1 MSEPAGI
8 YGALATAAGRIGALA
23 KTEKN
28 KEQNFMFRSIDAVLA
43 AAKPV
48 FADLGIAVI
57 PQLVEKDY
65 QEVQS
70 SRGTKGWR
78 CTVTMAYTFAHKDG
92 SSVLMSMGGEAVDY
106 GDKSTTKAEQMAYKY
121 ALTQVLM
128 IGSGESDAD
137 AESHELVASEPSRF
151 DVAAFAT
158 REMQMFTKWS
168 EEERRQAWVDAVKA
182 VLEDHQ
188 PRDAKEGKQVTEA
201 VQTAYYEAFPPAEG
215 EAPF

>member
-8 YGALATAAGRIGALA
+8 YEAMATAAGRIGALA

-48 FADLGIAVI
+48 FAELGIAVL
-57 PQLVEKDY
+57 PQVVEKDY

-92 SSVLMSMGGEAVDY
+92 SSVVVSMGGEAVDY

-128 IGSGESDAD
+128 IGSTETDPDS
-137 AESHELVASEPSRF
+137 ESHDIVAAATDSF
-151 DVAAFAT
+151 DVAAFASRT
-158 REMQMFTKWS
+158 MRVYTKWT
-168 EEERRQAWVDAVKA
+168 EEEQRQAWIDAVQA
-182 VLEDHQ
+182 ELGDHQ
-188 PRDAKEGKQVTEA
+188 PRDEAEGGRVAKR
-201 VQTAYYEAFPPAEG
+201 VQDAYYEQFPPADDK
-215 EAPF
+215 APF